1 MTLTVNEFAAS
12 MNVDY
17 GTANSLLKFLVSR
30 NLAKELGK
38 RAAASRGKPSTIYEV
53 PEQVTLN
60 FSSQIVQFPVVAEAA
75 SNESENEFAL
85 A

>member
-30 NLAKELGK
+30 NLAKKLANE
-38 RAAASRGKPSTIYEV
+38 RQ
-53 PEQVTLN
+53 QVEESHQRFTKCLN
-60 FSSQIVQFPVVAEAA
+60 K
-75 SNESENEFAL
+75 L
-85 A
+85 R